1 MIAPT
6 VRVEV
11 TLVKFVYTFIVIARC
26 VLMKKKWNKNG
37 SVLLV
42 VVFAIALLTTLVTG
56 MLQMN
61 TEELMLMQNQVNA
74 AETLAIANAGL
85 NDAFAEL
92 RSDSSWNT
100 GFTDK
105 SFSDGT
111 YTVTVSGT
119 LPSLTV
125 ESTCLLNG
133 FTARVAADL
142 TVSSISPYI
151 LKIDQFRVNE

>member
-1 MIAPT
+1 
-6 VRVEV
+6 
-11 TLVKFVYTFIVIARC
+11 
-26 VLMKKKWNKNG
+26 MKKKWNKNG

-42 VVFAIALLTTLVTG
+42 VVFAIALLTILVTG

-74 AETLAIANAGL
+74 AETLEIANAGL

-92 RSDSSWNT
+92 RNDSSWDS
-100 GFTDK
+100 GFKNK
-105 SFSDGT
+105 SFSGGT

-125 ESTCLLNG
+125 ESSSLLNG
-133 FTARVAADL
+133 FAARVAADL
-142 TVSSISPYI
+142 TVSSTGPHIVR
-151 LKIDQFRVNE
+151 IDQLRINE

>member
-1 MIAPT
+1 
-6 VRVEV
+6 
-11 TLVKFVYTFIVIARC
+11 
-26 VLMKKKWNKNG
+26 MKKKWNRTG

-85 NDAFAEL
+85 NDALVEL
-92 RSDSSWNT
+92 RNDSSWNT

-105 SFSDGT
+105 TFFDGT
-111 YTVTVSGT
+111 YTVTVSGI

-142 TVSSISPYI
+142 SVSFATPHLIR
-151 LKIDQFRVNE
+151 IDQFRVNE

>member
-1 MIAPT
+1 
-6 VRVEV
+6 
-11 TLVKFVYTFIVIARC
+11 
-26 VLMKKKWNKNG
+26 MKKKWNENG

-42 VVFAIALLTTLVTG
+42 VVFAIALLTTLVMG

-61 TEELMLMQNQVNA
+61 TEELMLMQNQVSA

-92 RSDSSWNT
+92 RSNSSWNS

-133 FTARVAADL
+133 FTARLAADL
-142 TVSSISPYI
+142 TISITSPHVI
-151 LKIDQFRVNE
+151 RIDQLRINE

>member
-1 MIAPT
+1 
-6 VRVEV
+6 
-11 TLVKFVYTFIVIARC
+11 
-26 VLMKKKWNKNG
+26 MKKKWNRNG

-61 TEELMLMQNQVNA
+61 TEELMLMQNQVSA

-92 RSDSSWNT
+92 RSNSSWNS

-125 ESTCLLNG
+125 ESTSLLNG
-133 FTARVAADL
+133 FTARLAADM
-142 TVSSISPYI
+142 TVSTASPYVI
-151 LKIDQFRVNE
+151 RIDQLRINE

>member
-1 MIAPT
+1 
-6 VRVEV
+6 
-11 TLVKFVYTFIVIARC
+11 
-26 VLMKKKWNKNG
+26 MKNKWNKNG

-42 VVFAIALLTTLVTG
+42 VVFAVALLTTLVTG
-56 MLQMN
+56 ILQMN

-74 AETLAIANAGL
+74 VETLEIANAGL

-92 RSDSSWNT
+92 RNDSSWNS

-125 ESTCLLNG
+125 ESTSVLSG
-133 FTARVAADL
+133 FTTRIAADL
-142 TVSSISPYI
+142 TVSSVSPHI
-151 LKIDQFRVNE
+151 LRIDKFRINE